1 MNKKIRSFLWPV
13 ILVVCLLMVI
23 AAEVF
28 LPVAWPIAGS
38 ARAASSSPS
47 ALTSGQNAAI
57 QGAEQILLLPQEFN
71 WVYLP
76 VVTR

>member
-1 MNKKIRSFLWPV
+1 MNKKFRSFLWPV

-47 ALTSGQNAAI
+47 ALTPGKNAAI
-57 QGAEQILLLPQEFN
+57 QGAEQMLLLPQESS

-76 VVTR
+76 VVMR